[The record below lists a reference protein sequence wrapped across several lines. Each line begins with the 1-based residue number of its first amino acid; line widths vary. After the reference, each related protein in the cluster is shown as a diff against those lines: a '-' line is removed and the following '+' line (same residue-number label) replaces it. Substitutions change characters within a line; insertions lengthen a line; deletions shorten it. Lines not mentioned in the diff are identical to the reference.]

1 MRAIGGELEQQSMP
15 YESYFTDS
23 GRSSLRLF
31 LRSANYR
38 DKKFLLPNFFCEVIE
53 AIFKEEKIAYS
64 FYNVFEDLSIDM
76 NSIKARDYDVLYV
89 INYFG
94 NYVNLST
101 LDLDDKILL
110 EDNVFLYDFENFNNA
125 KNWYAF
131 NSYRKISSMSD
142 GSMIKTNLA
151 IDATHIINKQATF
164 SIEKREAK
172 DIKYTYMHNKTLT
185 QDDYLQRFIE
195 AENTLAQQHN
205 IYTMSNHSLSQLSFS
220 TEQSIRKV
228 RYEKVCEV
236 LGAYVI
242 KLTPTFYSFAVLSVK
257 NRDALRKKLRDK
269 DIFLAVHWP
278 ESSQG
283 NILYENIISLPL
295 FATYAD
301 IEFEYMLN
309 ELKATL

>member
-1 MRAIGGELEQQSMP
+1 MRPIGGELEQQSIA

-64 FYNVFEDLSIDM
+64 FYNVFEDLSIDI
-76 NSIKARDYDVLYV
+76 NSIEARDYDVLYV

-94 NYVNLST
+94 NYINLST

-110 EDNVFLYDFENFNNA
+110 EDNVFLYDFENFNKA

-151 IDATHIINKQATF
+151 IDDSLIVNIPAIF
-164 SIEKREAK
+164 SIKKREAK
-172 DIKYTYMHNKTLT
+172 DIKYKYIHNNVFT
-185 QDDYLQRFIE
+185 QDDYLQKFVE
-195 AENTLAQQHN
+195 AENTLAQQYN
-205 IYTMSNHSLSQLSFS
+205 IYTMSNHSLSQLSS
-220 TEQSIRKV
+220 ATEQSIRKA
-228 RYEKVCEV
+228 RYERICKV
-236 LGAYVI
+236 LGEHVI

-257 NRDALRKKLRDK
+257 NRDVLRKKLRDK

-295 FATYAD
+295 SAIYAD